1 MTLKKTRIKVLHEI
15 CYNNDFSQILSVS
28 LTVVN
33 KFIIEDIDISSVE
46 YIQVVFDCVEA
57 MPEIIGVIVSRD
69 TTVITDYV
77 ETIYM
82 WKQYK
87 GLYKIRRHI
96 NNL

>member
-15 CYNNDFSQILSVS
+15 CYNNDFSQVLSVS

-46 YIQVVFDCVEA
+46 YIQVVSDCVEA

-69 TTVITDYV
+69 TTVVTDYV
-77 ETIYM
+77 KTI
-82 WKQYK
+82 
-87 GLYKIRRHI
+87 
-96 NNL
+96 

>member
-1 MTLKKTRIKVLHEI
+1 M
-15 CYNNDFSQILSVS
+15 S

-46 YIQVVFDCVEA
+46 YIQVVSNCVEA

-77 ETIYM
+77 ETI
-82 WKQYK
+82 
-87 GLYKIRRHI
+87 
-96 NNL
+96 

>member
-1 MTLKKTRIKVLHEI
+1 MTLKKTRIKVLHKI

-46 YIQVVFDCVEA
+46 YIQVVSDFVEA
-57 MPEIIGVIVSRD
+57 MPQIIDVIVSRD

-77 ETIYM
+77 ETI
-82 WKQYK
+82 
-87 GLYKIRRHI
+87 
-96 NNL
+96 